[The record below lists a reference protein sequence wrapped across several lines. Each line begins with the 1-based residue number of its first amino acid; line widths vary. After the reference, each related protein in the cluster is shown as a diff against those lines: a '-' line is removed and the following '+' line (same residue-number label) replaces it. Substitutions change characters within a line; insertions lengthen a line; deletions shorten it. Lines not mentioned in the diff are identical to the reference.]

1 MIMDVGIIILSGI
14 VTTIAGYLGWLAR
27 EMTKEIRKT
36 RRDNDQVIK
45 AVTSLLRS
53 SITRD
58 FARYK
63 KVGQLSS
70 LELENIIKAIELH
83 DALGGYPPIDH
94 IRDRLREFDIVD

>member
-1 MIMDVGIIILSGI
+1 MGFVILSAVI
-14 VTTIAGYLGWLAR
+14 TTVAGYLGWLAQ
-27 EMTKEIRKT
+27 EMTKEMRRT
-36 RRDNDQVIK
+36 RRDNDQVVK

-63 KVGQLSS
+63 QNGHLSS

>member
-1 MIMDVGIIILSGI
+1 MGFLILSSI
-14 VTTIAGYLGWLAR
+14 VTAVCGYLGWLAQ
-27 EMTKEIRKT
+27 EMTKEMRRT
-36 RRDNDQVIK
+36 RRDNDQVVK

-63 KVGQLSS
+63 QNGQLSS